1 MCPSFQGLVNWCR
14 RHKDAVTT
22 MAKRKKPIEKKEPIE
37 PVSPSPE
44 CPHTHDH
51 SHEHD
56 HAKPATE
63 VYRIHSDGSAER
75 TEK

>member
-1 MCPSFQGLVNWCR
+1 
-14 RHKDAVTT
+14 